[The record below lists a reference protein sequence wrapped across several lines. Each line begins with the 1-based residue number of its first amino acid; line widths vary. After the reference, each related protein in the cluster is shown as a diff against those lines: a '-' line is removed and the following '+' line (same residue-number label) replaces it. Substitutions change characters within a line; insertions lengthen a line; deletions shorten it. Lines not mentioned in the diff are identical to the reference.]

1 MARKASMSSRELGL
15 VLAQQL
21 LDVDD
26 LHYGLW
32 NADLPL
38 TLGNVPMAQQRYTE
52 LLLDHVARLL
62 NAIETPRILD
72 VGCVTGHMLEQLL
85 ARGYQVDAVNPSPAL
100 NRQVRARLE
109 RLPGTQVNLFE
120 CNFEALPALPA
131 AQRYDLLLF
140 SESFQYIP
148 LVDIFTISPRLLR
161 AGGHLLVCDFFKTDA
176 HRDGAAG
183 DRSFSGGH
191 VLRSFYEGLA
201 ASQFSLQHD
210 EDLTARVSP
219 NIALLDEWLTQRLLP
234 ASQSINCYL
243 TGRYPWSTRLLKW
256 LARRRLARLEYKYL
270 SGNRSQA
277 MFEKYK
283 SYRLLVLRLE
293 QSVTGPVA
301 Y

>member
-1 MARKASMSSRELGL
+1 MARTEKMSSRELGL

-32 NADLPL
+32 DADLPL
-38 TLGNVPMAQQRYTE
+38 ALGNIATAQQRYTE
-52 LLLDHVARLL
+52 LLLEHVASLL
-62 NAIETPRILD
+62 NGIETPRILD
-72 VGCVTGHMLEQLL
+72 VGCGTGHMLEQLL
-85 ARGYQVDAVNPSPAL
+85 ALGYQVDAVNPSPAL
-100 NRQVRARLE
+100 NRQVQARLD

-120 CNFEALPALPA
+120 CDFEALPALPA
-131 AQRYDLLLF
+131 SQRYDLLLF

-148 LVDIFTISPRLLR
+148 LVDIFSISPRLLR
-161 AGGHLLVCDFFKTDA
+161 PGGRLLVCDFFKTDA
-176 HRDGAAG
+176 HRDGAVG

-191 VLRSFYEGLA
+191 VLRSFYEELA
-201 ASQFSLQHD
+201 TSRFSLQHD

-234 ASQSINCYL
+234 ASQSINSYL
-243 TGRYPWSTRLLKW
+243 TGRYPWTTGLLKW

-301 Y
+301 H